1 MKVLDVIKLVTK
13 LLNESDDKKCAEY
26 CEKNN
31 LSLKTFL
38 GYLHDETQT
47 DLPDFLNSQSEKDLK
62 LILDCINIVQM
73 QVSTDFHS
81 LLFEEEIEVSNGKFS
96 IENLSQKLYKVK
108 QISQND
114 EQIKYLFVKDEIML
128 GDGKYKIKYAYVPED
143 VGFDSTL
150 ETHNGNLTILSLAY
164 GVCSQFCL
172 IKGIADEGQVWQEKF
187 EKSLLSNFKKIGEIK
202 IKPRRWL

>member
-13 LLNESDDKKCAEY
+13 LLNESDDKKCVEY
-26 CEKNN
+26 CEKND
-31 LSLKTFL
+31 LSLTTFL

-73 QVSTDFHS
+73 QISTDFHS
-81 LLFEEEIEVSNGKFS
+81 LFYDEEIEVSNGEFS

-108 QISQND
+108 QITQND
-114 EQIKYLFVKDEIML
+114 DLVKYSFIKDKIVLC
-128 GDGKYKIKYAYVPED
+128 DGKYRIKYAYVPDD
-143 VGFDSTL
+143 VDFASTL

-172 IKGIADEGQVWQEKF
+172 IKGIADESEVWQEKF
-187 EKSLLSNFKKIGEIK
+187 EMSLLSNFKKVGEIK